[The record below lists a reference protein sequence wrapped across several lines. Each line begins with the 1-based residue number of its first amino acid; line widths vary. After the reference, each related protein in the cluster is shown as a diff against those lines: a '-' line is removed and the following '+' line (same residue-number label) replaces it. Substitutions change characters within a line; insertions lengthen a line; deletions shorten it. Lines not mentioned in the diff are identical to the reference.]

1 MSRTPIRCPSC
12 KTPAKP
18 DNVVRLIPVRCPT
31 CGKVY
36 TRAAPGSVVEV
47 ACRGCKATEIVTVA
61 A

>member
-1 MSRTPIRCPSC
+1 MTRTPIRYPS
-12 KTPAKP
+12 PI
-18 DNVVRLIPVRCPT
+18 VRLIIVRCPR

-36 TRAAPGSVVEV
+36 TRATVGSVVEV